1 MPYISGQLVRRTLLF
16 VPITTDRFVAKA
28 YTRGADCI
36 LLDLED
42 SIPPW
47 DKEKARLLV
56 KKTIPVVG
64 KGGAEIFVRINHPME
79 LAKKDIEAI
88 VWPGIDGFMYPKA
101 SRDEIRELDALT
113 EKYERMRGITPRSL
127 EIIPLIETAW
137 GILHAYDVAT
147 SSTRIKAMAGGVGL
161 DTSLE
166 IGCEPGPDIPHG
178 ITMVQGVWSSVR
190 ELLILACTAAKVQP
204 MGLGGLT
211 RLADGTVI
219 APVAGGYRDSEG
231 QYRNAILA
239 RQMGFKGTTT
249 VHPATIEPLNKG
261 FTPTSAEIEWAHK
274 GLIAFNEGLQQNM
287 ASIAFEGRMFDIPAA
302 LRARQLIARAE
313 AIAQWDAM
321 KGGAMTNVVEN
332 EATLRNNVQRAEPLS
347 AEFTSRSL

>member
-1 MPYISGQLVRRTLLF
+1 MPFINGQLVRRTLLF

-28 YTRGADCI
+28 YMRNADCI

-56 KKTIPVVG
+56 KETIPVVG
-64 KGGAEIFVRINHPME
+64 KGGAEIFVRINHPLE
-79 LAKKDIEAI
+79 VAKKDVEAI
-88 VWPGIDGFMYPKA
+88 VWPGIGGFMYPKA
-101 SRDEIRELDALT
+101 SRDEICELATLT
-113 EKYERMRGITPRSL
+113 EKYERMRGITPGSL

-147 SSTRIKAMAGGVGL
+147 SSPRIKAMAGGVGL

-166 IGCEPGPDIPHG
+166 IGCEPGPEIPHG

-190 ELLILACTAAKVQP
+190 ELLILACTAAKIQP

-219 APVAGGYRDSEG
+219 APTAEGYRDSEG
-231 QYRNAILA
+231 QYRSAALA

-249 VHPATIEPLNKG
+249 VHPATIEPLNNG
-261 FTPTSAEIEWAHK
+261 FTPTSAEVEWAQK
-274 GLIAFNEGLQQNM
+274 GLSAFNEGLQQNM

-313 AIAQWDAM
+313 AIAHWEVKKEEAM
-321 KGGAMTNVVEN
+321 KNIDEN
-332 EATLRNNVQRAEPLS
+332 EAKLRKIIQRADALS
-347 AEFTSRSL
+347 AAFTSRS